1 MKNKKLIFLTSILAL
16 SIIATAGLAFADSL
30 DEQSNL
36 NQPVRY
42 GWSMGFG
49 KPNITDGK
57 YAYTLTENDLTTIK
71 GKISNINTTTPPFN
85 IDITTDDNKLI
96 NVHLGRIVFMDSFKE
111 LNLAENMEIEI
122 KGFYRTFNINNQ
134 ETTILIP
141 FSIKAQDKEIKL
153 RDENNRPVWAGKK
166 GFVGKRGFGRG
177 NKLNNRFNNGFNR
190 NTCPYFQQ

>member
-1 MKNKKLIFLTSILAL
+1 MKNKKLIFLASILAL

-30 DEQSNL
+30 DEQLNL

-111 LNLAENMEIEI
+111 LNLAKNMEIKI

-166 GFVGKRGFGRG
+166 GFAKKRGFGRG
-177 NKLNNRFNNGFNR
+177 NN
-190 NTCPYFQQ
+190 CPYWQ